1 MLLPFHLTLERVCG
15 ACAAGPSLVY
25 VSPKSEPENPSIG
38 SAKSQSLSS
47 YSSSSQTY
55 TQTQAYFRKTTS
67 TAHAC
72 VSSLTRS
79 PLRLSRTLAPCLSTV
94 GGRRM
99 RSSRPSRR
107 SRNCSSPQPSSPPGT
122 TSQSRMS
129 AAVAPFCA
137 FWHLFLPNDL
147 GKFPEG
153 IGTRLYEERF
163 QRARFVRFAEIL
175 WEHFEP

>member
-1 MLLPFHLTLERVCG
+1 MPVRQ
-15 ACAAGPSLVY
+15 GPVLVY
-25 VSPKSEPENPSIG
+25 GSPKSEPENPSLE
-38 SAKSQSLSS
+38 SAKIAESVVLLEFIADLYPDSGLLPKDHVD
-47 YSSSSQTY
+47 
-55 TQTQAYFRKTTS
+55 R
-67 TAHAC
+67 AC
-72 VSSLTRS
+72 VSLLTRS
-79 PLRLSRTLAPCLSTV
+79 PLRFSRTLAPCLSTV
-94 GGRRM
+94 GGHRM

-175 WEHFEP
+175 WEHFEPRELQEQL